1 MIARNILEARIAEVR
16 EALRRARLLRHLAAV
31 FAIGILVRGSF
42 LLAALNGLPV
52 SKKVDRWSMLVLLA
66 LGLIAWLK
74 GRRNIWSDHDI
85 ARVIETKH
93 PSLDALLLTAIE
105 HEREAEV
112 PNGFMH
118 ERLIDHALARA
129 ATQNWPVTVAHKP
142 YMRALATAWMA
153 VIAFLVTDV
162 ALRVQTWPRKT
173 TVVEKQKDEPEKP
186 TEFKA
191 TLTPGDT
198 ELERGTHLIVEARF
212 NGPVPAD
219 AVLVVS
225 EADGKV
231 REKMP
236 MKLTV
241 DAQVYGGMINKVER
255 DTKYHVE
262 FGGQKSDTHT
272 ISVFDFPKLVRSD
285 VLVTPPEYTKLP
297 AKETKNTQKV
307 TALEGSKVV
316 WKIKVNKPLMAGGEE
331 GAASGRA
338 VSPFVP
344 HLTAAELF
352 GEDKSVVTLTPT
364 AEDATV
370 LEGVIMAEKT
380 QKYRLHLVDEAERGN
395 KNPPWFTVTVQ
406 SNQLAKIEMV
416 FPKRDLQVSSIQQ
429 LPVEAKVSDDLGVT
443 KSGAVFSINGNSKEI
458 LFKHGVTAPLK
469 KEAVKAE
476 LALEQEH
483 AEPRQ
488 LVSYYVW
495 AEDTGPKGEVRR
507 NMSEMFFADVRHF
520 EDIFREM
527 EAPPGEPGQP
537 KAQSDELVDLVK
549 QLVNATW
556 KIIRDTNAGRVIEAA
571 TPDIDVVHQSTGIAM
586 EKVKEGMEKTEDAEV
601 KQSLT
606 EAWKSLKDAQVP
618 LKQASEEKKRSPLN
632 QALTFE
638 QTALE
643 WLHRAQS
650 REHQVMRQNSPPP
663 PGAGQQANKNQIMD
677 LELKQKEQRYEEEK
691 AAAEEKTAEQQ
702 ENLQVLNRLKELA
715 RRQEALAEKIK
726 ELQNQMAQAKT
737 EEEKQELD
745 NQLKR
750 LQAEQEQLLRD
761 ADELV
766 DRMEKPENAQNMAE
780 AKEQLEQTREK
791 VREAAEQLKDE
802 KLADAANSATRA
814 QRELEKMQED
824 FRQKTSKKFADE
836 VKQIRQQARDA
847 VENEKKISE
856 ALENQK
862 EAGSDIE
869 KNMQSA
875 AQSRQ
880 MGEQQKNV
888 QKLLNDMRQLSEQA
902 EQSEPLL
909 HRKLYD
915 AVRKA
920 QTSGLEENLQEARDQ
935 LRYGSQAEAKDAE
948 RKAANA
954 VEELKKDAEKAAE
967 SVLGSESEALRVA
980 KNELDKL
987 IKEAQEQEAAADGQ
1001 KGEKGQKG
1009 QDGQKMAG
1017 AENSQEA
1024 EKQQAGEGRKGK
1036 DGQGQPQDARTAE
1049 KGQNGEKG
1057 DKPGQG
1063 QKAGEEG
1070 KDGPGEAQDP
1080 KMAGKGDKPG
1090 QGQEGKDGQ
1099 GNAKDA
1105 QTAENGQGQKPGQGQ
1120 QPGQQGKDGQ
1130 QPGAEGQQG
1139 QGKGQ
1144 QQASAEGMQPGQG
1157 QGKEGQQ
1164 PGQGEGKEGQQPGQG
1179 QGQGMPQQA
1188 SAQQG
1193 QGKQPG
1199 QQPGEEGQ
1207 QPGQGQGQGKGM
1219 QPGQGQG
1226 QGQGQGEAQ
1235 TAENGGKPA
1244 DGQRRGQQGRNAGT
1258 GQGGGDAQQT
1268 ADTDMGR
1275 GRTGDRDS
1283 DNDRRRPQINGG
1295 AVPEALFFED
1305 SKEQPDTGVFTGNG
1319 YDQWS
1324 DRLRNVEELLNNP
1337 ELRNDAAKVLDRA
1350 RSLRIELKRS
1360 NDAPQV
1366 AHLNTR
1372 ITQPLIELRDRVV
1385 EELSKKD
1392 AGKNLAPVDRDPVPA
1407 EFRDLVKR
1415 YYQELGAG
1423 K

>member
-1 MIARNILEARIAEVR
+1 MIARTILEARIAEVR

-42 LLAALNGLPV
+42 LLATLNGFHV
-52 SKKVDRWSMLVLLA
+52 SKKLDRWSMLGLIV
-66 LGLIAWLK
+66 LGLIGWLK

-85 ARVIETKH
+85 ARVIEEKH

-105 HEREAEV
+105 HESAADEPA
-112 PNGFMH
+112 GFLH

-129 ATQNWPVTVAHKP
+129 ATQNWPVTVANKP
-142 YMRALATAWMA
+142 YMRALATAWLA
-153 VIAFLVTDV
+153 VIAFVVTDV
-162 ALRVQTWPRKT
+162 ALRLQSLPRKT
-173 TVVEKQKDEPEKP
+173 AIAKSQTEEPAKA

-231 REKMP
+231 RERLP

-262 FGGQKSDTHT
+262 FAEQKSEMHT

-307 TALEGSKVV
+307 TALEGSKIV
-316 WKIKVNKPLMAGGEE
+316 WKIKVNKPLLAAGEE
-331 GAASGRA
+331 GAASGKA

-352 GEDKSVVTLTPT
+352 GEDKSVIALTPT

-370 LEGVIMAEKT
+370 LEGALMAEKS

-406 SNQLAKIEMV
+406 SNQLAKIEVV

-458 LFKHGVTAPLK
+458 IFKHAVTAPLK

-476 LALEQEH
+476 LALEKEH

-527 EAPPGEPGQP
+527 EAPPSEPGQP

-791 VREAAEQLKDE
+791 VREAAEQLKEE

-824 FRQKTSKKFADE
+824 FRQKTSKKFAEE

-847 VENEKKISE
+847 AEAEKKISE
-856 ALENQK
+856 ALENPK
-862 EAGSDIE
+862 EPGSDLE
-869 KNMQSA
+869 KSMQNA

-880 MGEQQKNV
+880 VGDQQQKIE
-888 QKLLNDMRQLSEQA
+888 KLLNDMRQLSEQA

-909 HRKLYD
+909 HRNLYD

-954 VEELKKDAEKAAE
+954 VEELRNGVEKAAE

-987 IKEAQEQEAAADGQ
+987 IKDAQEQESAG
-1001 KGEKGQKG
+1001 KG
-1009 QDGQKMAG
+1009 QDGQKTAG
-1017 AENSQEA
+1017 AA
-1024 EKQQAGEGRKGK
+1024 DPKDGEKNQQAGEGQKGK
-1036 DGQGQPQDARTAE
+1036 DGQGQPQDAKTAE

-1057 DKPGQG
+1057 EKPGEG
-1063 QKAGEEG
+1063 QQG
-1070 KDGPGEAQDP
+1070 KDGKGEAQDP
-1080 KMAGKGDKPG
+1080 KMAGQGEKPG
-1090 QGQEGKDGQ
+1090 KGEKPGEGQEGKDGK
-1099 GNAKDA
+1099 GEGKDA
-1105 QTAENGQGQKPGQGQ
+1105 QTAENGQGQKPGQGK
-1120 QPGQQGKDGQ
+1120 QPGEQGKDGQ
-1130 QPGAEGQQG
+1130 EPGKGEGKG
-1139 QGKGQ
+1139 EGEGKGQ
-1144 QQASAEGMQPGQG
+1144 QQASAEQPGGDQP
-1157 QGKEGQQ
+1157 GQQ
-1164 PGQGEGKEGQQPGQG
+1164 PGMQGQKPGQG
-1179 QGQGMPQQA
+1179 QGQGKGEGEPQTA
-1188 SAQQG
+1188 ENG
-1193 QGKQPG
+1193 EKPGEGNQPG
-1199 QQPGEEGQ
+1199 QQPGKSGQ
-1207 QPGQGQGQGKGM
+1207 QPGQGQGQGKG
-1219 QPGQGQG
+1219 
-1226 QGQGQGEAQ
+1226 QGEAQ
-1235 TAENGGKPA
+1235 TAENGEKPGEGKQP
-1244 DGQRRGQQGRNAGT
+1244 RQGRNQGP
-1258 GQGGGDAQQT
+1258 GQGRGDTQT
-1268 ADTDMGR
+1268 ADSNMGT

-1283 DNDRRRPQINGG
+1283 DNDRTRPPIHGG

-1337 ELRNDAAKVLDRA
+1337 ELRNEAAKVLDRA

-1360 NDAPQV
+1360 NEAPQV
-1366 AHLNTR
+1366 ANLNTR

>member
-1 MIARNILEARIAEVR
+1 MIARTILEARIAEVR
-16 EALRRARLLRHLAAV
+16 EALRRARLMRHLAAV
-31 FAIGILVRGSF
+31 FAFGILVRGTF
-42 LLAALNGLPV
+42 LLATLNGFHISRRL
-52 SKKVDRWSMLVLLA
+52 DRWSMLTLIVL
-66 LGLIAWLK
+66 GFIAWLK

-85 ARVIETKH
+85 ARIIEHKH

-105 HEREAEV
+105 HESEADE
-112 PNGFMH
+112 PTGFLH
-118 ERLIDHALARA
+118 ERLIDRALAHA

-142 YMRALATAWMA
+142 YTRALVTAWLA

-162 ALRVQTWPRKT
+162 ALRLQSPHRKAEIAKSQT
-173 TVVEKQKDEPEKP
+173 EEAAKP

-198 ELERGTHLIVEARF
+198 ELERGTHLIIEARF

-219 AVLVVS
+219 ATLVVS

-231 REKMP
+231 LERLP
-236 MKLTV
+236 MRLTV
-241 DAQVYGGMINKVER
+241 DEQVYGGMINKVER

-262 FGGQKSDTHT
+262 FADQKSQTHT
-272 ISVFDFPKLVRSD
+272 ITVFDFPALVRSD
-285 VLVTPPEYTKLP
+285 VIVTPPEYTKLP

-307 TALEGSKVV
+307 TALEGSKIA
-316 WKIKVNKPLMAGGEE
+316 WKIKVNKPLIQPGDAG
-331 GAASGRA
+331 APARKD
-338 VSPFVP
+338 VSPFAP

-352 GEDKSVVTLTPT
+352 GEDKTVIVLSPST
-364 AEDATV
+364 ADATV
-370 LEGVIMAEKT
+370 LEGSLTAEKT

-406 SNQLAKIEMV
+406 SNQLAKIEVV
-416 FPKRDLQVSSIQQ
+416 FPKRDLQVSSIQE

-458 LFKHGVTAPLK
+458 IFKHPVTAPLK
-469 KEAVKAE
+469 KQDVRAE
-476 LALEQEH
+476 LALEKEH

-488 LVSYYVW
+488 LVSYYLW

-507 NMSEMFFADVRHF
+507 NMSDMFFADVRHF

-527 EAPPGEPGQP
+527 EAPPSEPGQP
-537 KAQSDELVDLVK
+537 KAQSDKLVELVK
-549 QLVNATW
+549 QIVNATW

-571 TPDIDVVHQSTGIAM
+571 TPDIDVVHQSVGIAL
-586 EKVKEGMEKTEDAEV
+586 EQVKEGMEKAEDTEV
-601 KQSLT
+601 KQALT
-606 EAWKSLKDAQVP
+606 EAWKSLKDAQDP
-618 LKQASEEKKRSPLN
+618 LHQASAEKKRSPLN

-650 REHQVMRQNSPPP
+650 REHQVIRQNSPS
-663 PGAGQQANKNQIMD
+663 AGLASKNEIMD

-691 AAAEEKTAEQQ
+691 AATEEQTAEQQ

-715 RRQEALAEKIK
+715 RRQEALAEKMK
-726 ELQNQMAQAKT
+726 ELQNQIANAKT
-737 EEEKQELD
+737 EDEKQELD

-761 ADELV
+761 V
-766 DRMEKPENAQNMAE
+766 DDLKERMEKPDNAQNMAE
-780 AKEQLEQTREK
+780 AKEQLEKTREK
-791 VREAAEQLKDE
+791 VMEAAEQLKDE

-847 VENEKKISE
+847 AENQKKISE

-869 KNMQSA
+869 KNMQNA

-880 MGEQQKNV
+880 VTEQQENI
-888 QKLLNDMRQLSEQA
+888 QKLLNSMRQLSEQA

-909 HRKLYD
+909 HRNLYD
-915 AVRKA
+915 TVRKA
-920 QTSGLEENLQEARDQ
+920 QTSGLEENLQETRDQ

-954 VEELKKDAEKAAE
+954 VEELKKGVEKAAE

-987 IKEAQEQEAAADGQ
+987 IKEAQQQETAGKGQEGQ
-1001 KGEKGQKG
+1001 KTANAGAPKDTEKPQQPGAGQPKDSQTAEKGDKP
-1009 QDGQKMAG
+1009 
-1017 AENSQEA
+1017 
-1024 EKQQAGEGRKGK
+1024 GEGKEPGK
-1036 DGQGQPQDARTAE
+1036 DGQGQPQD
-1049 KGQNGEKG
+1049 
-1057 DKPGQG
+1057 
-1063 QKAGEEG
+1063 
-1070 KDGPGEAQDP
+1070 P
-1080 KMAGKGDKPG
+1080 KMAGQGQQPGKEGQGQPQPG
-1090 QGQEGKDGQ
+1090 QGKEGKAGQ
-1099 GNAKDA
+1099 GEAKDA
-1105 QTAENGQGQKPGQGQ
+1105 QTAANGQQSGQDQQPGEKGQSGQ
-1120 QPGQQGKDGQ
+1120 QPNPDGKGQ
-1130 QPGAEGQQG
+1130 
-1139 QGKGQ
+1139 GQ
-1144 QQASAEGMQPGQG
+1144 QQASAQQPKGNQPGQ
-1157 QGKEGQQ
+1157 QPGKEGQQ
-1164 PGQGEGKEGQQPGQG
+1164 PGQPGQGKGLGEPQTAENSQQPGEGQQPGQG
-1179 QGQGMPQQA
+1179 QKQG
-1188 SAQQG
+1188 
-1193 QGKQPG
+1193 
-1199 QQPGEEGQ
+1199 
-1207 QPGQGQGQGKGM
+1207 
-1219 QPGQGQG
+1219 
-1226 QGQGQGEAQ
+1226 
-1235 TAENGGKPA
+1235 
-1244 DGQRRGQQGRNAGT
+1244 RGQSR
-1258 GQGGGDAQQT
+1258 GQTQQT
-1268 ADTDMGR
+1268 ADTNTGF
-1275 GRTGDRDS
+1275 GPTGDRDS
-1283 DNDRRRPQINGG
+1283 DNDRHRPQINGG
-1295 AVPEALFFED
+1295 AVPEALFFDD
-1305 SKEQPDTGVFTGNG
+1305 SKEQPDNGVFTGGG
-1319 YDQWS
+1319 YEQWS

-1337 ELRNDAAKVLDRA
+1337 ELRNEAAKVLDRA

-1360 NDAPQV
+1360 NEAPQV

-1372 ITQPLIELRDRVV
+1372 ITQPLMELRDRVV